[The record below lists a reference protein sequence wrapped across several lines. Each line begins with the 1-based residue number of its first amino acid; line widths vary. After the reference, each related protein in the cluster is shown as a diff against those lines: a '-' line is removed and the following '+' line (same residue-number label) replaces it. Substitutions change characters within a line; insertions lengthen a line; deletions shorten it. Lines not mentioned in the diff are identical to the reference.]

1 LASLLPFFVTIT
13 LTLGDPAGIGS
24 EIILR
29 AFSSYRPRCPVR
41 VVGSVAVLVATYER
55 LRGLGQAVADP
66 AVLDVVDVPT
76 PEPVQPGQP
85 SALTGALSVQY
96 LQTALALG
104 CQALVTAPIAK
115 AYWQQAGYAFP
126 GQTEFLAQ
134 ATGAHPTAMAFF
146 ARSPHTGWVLR
157 TVLATTHI
165 PLAQVPSCITPALL
179 TAKLTLLVASLRQD
193 FGLERLRIALAGL
206 NPHSGEQGHL
216 GREERD
222 ILKPWMQSMRAQFPQ
237 VELQGPVPPDTL
249 WVAPA
254 QAWWHRDVPSPWDAC
269 IALYHDQG
277 LIPVKALAFDQAVNT
292 TLGLPFV
299 RTSPDHGTAFDIA
312 GQGKANPTS
321 FISAWQWAEWLW
333 ERRFGA

>member
-1 LASLLPFFVTIT
+1 MTIT

-24 EIILR
+24 ELILR
-29 AFSSYRPRCPVR
+29 ACQTYSPRWPVR
-41 VVGSVAVLVATYER
+41 VVGSWSVLVDTYER
-55 LRGLGQAVADP
+55 LRGWGQQVADP
-66 AVLDVVDVPT
+66 AELDLVDVPA
-76 PEPVQPGQP
+76 PEPIEPGRP

-104 CQALVTAPIAK
+104 CEALVTAPIAK
-115 AYWQQAGYAFP
+115 AFWQQAGYRYP

-134 ATGAHPTAMAFF
+134 VTGATPTAMAFF

-157 TVLATTHI
+157 TLLATTHI
-165 PLAQVPSCITPALL
+165 PLAQVPSQITAALL
-179 TAKLTLLVASLRQD
+179 TAKLTLLVQSLHRD
-193 FGLERLRIALAGL
+193 FGLERPRIVLAGL

-216 GREERD
+216 GTEEQD
-222 ILKPWMQSMRAQFPQ
+222 ILEPWLHQMREQFPGI
-237 VELQGPVPPDTL
+237 ELLGPVPPDTL

-254 QAWWHRDVPSPWDAC
+254 RAWWRQHTPSPWDAC

-292 TLGLPFV
+292 TLGLPFI

-312 GQGKANPTS
+312 GQGKANPAS

-333 ERRFGA
+333 EQRLET